1 MLIKIPFYLSGFMF
15 ACGVFMCIAYRNY
28 FTKII
33 GLGIMQTGVLVFFIS
48 LGKIFNAL
56 PPIFK
61 EGETSYSNPLVHVL
75 MLTAIVV
82 GLATSSVAIALVYK
96 INKNFG
102 TIEKD

>member
-1 MLIKIPFYLSGFMF
+1 MLIKIPFYLSAFMF
-15 ACGVFMCIAYRNY
+15 ALGIFMVIAYRNY

-33 GLGIMQTGVLVFFIS
+33 AIGIMQTGVLVFFIS

-61 EGETSYSNPLVHVL
+61 EGVMSYSNPLVHVL

-96 INKNFG
+96 INQSFG
-102 TIEKD
+102 TINED